1 MAEDSSLPPWRVD
14 RRSGLIHTQ
23 ALPHTQKICAVRKKC
38 SFRFGMG
45 CVCGVCVCGVWGS
58 IFRKAAFFRVTFPKA
73 AKRDYNTV
81 KITCIFSL
89 RLLWEKSPGKRL
101 LSERFPV
108 WGKDFKDRII
118 DKISIL
124 YRKKRINDSWRVNR
138 RRLVTIID
146 PKLIML

>member
-1 MAEDSSLPPWRVD
+1 
-14 RRSGLIHTQ
+14 
-23 ALPHTQKICAVRKKC
+23 
-38 SFRFGMG
+38 
-45 CVCGVCVCGVWGS
+45 
-58 IFRKAAFFRVTFPKA
+58 
-73 AKRDYNTV
+73 
-81 KITCIFSL
+81 
-89 RLLWEKSPGKRL
+89 
-101 LSERFPV
+101 V